1 MGSSS
6 RLNSRIFTNS
16 FSHKEYEMARPLL
29 PHTYFGM
36 QNRAQYSYNTYHQ
49 LANNGAGFGALGARW
64 ARANNVQISFY
75 PPPFR

>member
-29 PHTYFGM
+29 PHTYFERKIEL
-36 QNRAQYSYNTYHQ
+36 NIHIIHIIN
-49 LANNGAGFGALGARW
+49 
-64 ARANNVQISFY
+64 
-75 PPPFR
+75 